1 MLSYLQFSLIRLQ
14 FSKRQIF
21 QNFPNSTEI
30 HTRAE
35 TRNISITCYQG
46 TFQFQ
51 RPHYR
56 KFPPRYF
63 IQFQHL
69 VSKFQTSTLNPL
81 QLYSLIFSLPWNGS
95 KLINYI
101 AKKERKLN
109 SSLQFI
115 KTHKQNKRVSINLVE
130 SPFSASRSRFR
141 YRTRNMA
148 ITSRKRKV
156 GGGKGT
162 KGTVEGEKEILIL
175 RLRQRRARRKSARYR
190 ASSSDKANRVSC
202 YEISLALNPFSFLG
216 RIDLSRT
223 SSRGNSSHEHER
235 LGNENFVGR
244 VRNSREK
251 EE

>member
-1 MLSYLQFSLIRLQ
+1 MFPLLVTKELSNFRDLIIVSFHPATL
-14 FSKRQIF
+14 SSSNISY
-21 QNFPNSTEI
+21 PNSK
-30 HTRAE
+30 H
-35 TRNISITCYQG
+35 
-46 TFQFQ
+46 
-51 RPHYR
+51 P
-56 KFPPRYF
+56 
-63 IQFQHL
+63 
-69 VSKFQTSTLNPL
+69 TLNPL
-81 QLYSLIFSLPWNGS
+81 QLYSLIFSLPWNES

-141 YRTRNMA
+141 YRTRNTA

-162 KGTVEGEKEILIL
+162 KGTVEGEKEIQLIL

-216 RIDLSRT
+216 IESTCRGQVHGGIRHTNTNGLGTRILS
-223 SSRGNSSHEHER
+223 GE
-235 LGNENFVGR
+235 
-244 VRNSREK
+244 
-251 EE
+251 

>member
-1 MLSYLQFSLIRLQ
+1 MFPLLVTKKLSNFRDLIIVSFHPATL
-14 FSKRQIF
+14 SSSNISY
-21 QNFPNSTEI
+21 PNSK
-30 HTRAE
+30 H
-35 TRNISITCYQG
+35 
-46 TFQFQ
+46 
-51 RPHYR
+51 P
-56 KFPPRYF
+56 
-63 IQFQHL
+63 
-69 VSKFQTSTLNPL
+69 TLNPL

-141 YRTRNMA
+141 YRTRNTA

-162 KGTVEGEKEILIL
+162 KGTVEGEKEIQLIL
-175 RLRQRRARRKSARYR
+175 RLRQRRARRKSA
-190 ASSSDKANRVSC
+190 S
-202 YEISLALNPFSFLG
+202 ISGVKQRQSKPGIVLRNLSRSKSLLFPWD

-251 EE
+251 E